1 MNQYRCDNGCYFE
14 NHRDKGCP
22 IWEIYD
28 KTPYKEK
35 CGWDWWM
42 KHGQVVSEVIG
53 CASHSDFKGEQKGQ
67 ICIHCEVR
75 NDVQFCHFHDVP
87 IKSER
92 DKVLDGRKLYQCNSD
107 TCSDSGGVCI
117 LCIPDMD
124 FAPPTSCVNPE
135 AFTDNGDEP
144 DCKWTELRHAG
155 EP

>member
-1 MNQYRCDNGCYFE
+1 MNQYIITEEQLKKITQFGGVEKLCIDSLRQQLAD
-14 NHRDKGCP
+14 
-22 IWEIYD
+22 EIRSH
-28 KTPYKEK
+28 PYQSK
-35 CGWDWWM
+35 
-42 KHGQVVSEVIG
+42 
-53 CASHSDFKGEQKGQ
+53 QKGQ

-124 FAPPTSCVNPE
+124 FSPPTSCVNPE

-144 DCKWTELRHAG
+144 DCKWEELRQQAG
-155 EP
+155 EQK